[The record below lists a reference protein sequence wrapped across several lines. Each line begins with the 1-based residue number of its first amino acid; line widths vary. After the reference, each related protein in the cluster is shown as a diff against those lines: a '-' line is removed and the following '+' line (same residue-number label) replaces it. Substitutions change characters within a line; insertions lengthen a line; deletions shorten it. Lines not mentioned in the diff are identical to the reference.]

1 MIAFSVVVLP
11 APFRPSSVTSSPG
24 CTSKSTPCKM
34 CDSPYHA
41 WRSRTARSGS
51 GMRGPHVRLA
61 DHRAAGHRRVIA
73 FREDLAA
80 RQDRDRVRQ
89 VFDDAEIVLD
99 HEDRAVLGNTLD
111 QHRDALDVF

>member
-1 MIAFSVVVLP
+1 MMPMIAFSVVVLP

-24 CTSKSTPCKM
+24 CTSKSTPWRM

-41 WRSRTARSGS
+41 CRSRTARSGS
-51 GMRGPHVRLA
+51 GMGGAHVGLDDGRVP
-61 DHRAAGHRRVIA
+61 RHRRVIA

-89 VFDDAEIVLD
+89 ILDDAQVVLD
-99 HEDRAVLGNTLD
+99 HEDRTVLG
-111 QHRDALDVF
+111 DALDQ